1 MDFPGIPRSL
11 RYPPPAHERSHHGTR
26 HPGSRNRCCSPS
38 PLDPSPSR
46 LMPEHTRHP
55 RMSRPGHSSQETSSC
70 FPLLQAQYS
79 GRYAAR
85 TPPMR
90 WDGGPF
96 LEAATISGKRPRR
109 QANQVSGCAGSALV
123 TFDPYLRVDEPD
135 MACALGAPAAPI
147 TSLRTATRGWVGV
160 SLREGNHR
168 EENWNGPFHV
178 GTTHGM
184 EATEAERLRAVL
196 GLRATRPR
204 VAVREVLEEGRA
216 RGEHLLVNDIVT
228 RTRARAGTCPHR
240 WSTTASRRSAA
251 SVSYGGWRR
260 SSRTE
265 VVSSCLRLRR
275 CMSGLWPRWGA
286 DPRENAPSVSRQAWS
301 CPHQQP

>member
-1 MDFPGIPRSL
+1 
-11 RYPPPAHERSHHGTR
+11 
-26 HPGSRNRCCSPS
+26 
-38 PLDPSPSR
+38 
-46 LMPEHTRHP
+46 
-55 RMSRPGHSSQETSSC
+55 
-70 FPLLQAQYS
+70 
-79 GRYAAR
+79 
-85 TPPMR
+85 MR

-96 LEAATISGKRPRR
+96 LEAATIRGKRPRR
-109 QANQVSGCAGSALV
+109 QANQVPGYAGSALV

-168 EENWNGPFHV
+168 EVNWNGPFHV

-184 EATEAERLRAVL
+184 EATEAERLRAVV

-228 RTRARAGTCPHR
+228 RTRARGDV
-240 WSTTASRRSAA
+240 STQISGEFVVNDRSDQPLPNTYALVRRHEEWAPWDSNPQPAETSRGALAA
-251 SVSYGGWRR
+251 AK
-260 SSRTE
+260 
-265 VVSSCLRLRR
+265 
-275 CMSGLWPRWGA
+275 SGLRSLEGVLVA
-286 DPRENAPSVSRQAWS
+286 
-301 CPHQQP
+301 CGL